1 MSGTLS
7 ALAELDGLA
16 DAGTLTLAEIAALN
30 GAVDERECVAG
41 DKRGTRTGYTKR
53 KCRCDEC
60 RCANREYDRQYREA
74 NREAVREQKRQNRE
88 ANREAIR
95 ERNRRHYEANR
106 EDVLER
112 QRRYREA
119 NPDAV
124 REKYRQWVEANTDAV
139 REGQRRYREANREAE
154 RERKRQYDK
163 ANPDKVRERWHTRRA
178 RKRDAFVETVVPRQV
193 FERDNWICHICNKKI
208 NRKAV
213 APQWDSASIDHVI
226 ALARGRAN
234 GGVHSY
240 ANCKA
245 AHLRCNIRKGAR

>member
-1 MSGTLS
+1 MK
-7 ALAELDGLA
+7 
-16 DAGTLTLAEIAALN
+16 
-30 GAVDERECVAG
+30 RECVAG
-41 DKRGTRTGYTKR
+41 DKRGTNTGYTNR

-60 RCANREYDRQYREA
+60 RTAAKEYKRRHYEANREAVRERQRRHYEANREALLEKHRQYREANRETVAEQKRRWDEA
-74 NREAVREQKRQNRE
+74 NREAVREQQRQ
-88 ANREAIR
+88 
-95 ERNRRHYEANR
+95 Y
-106 EDVLER
+106 
-112 QRRYREA
+112 YEA
-119 NPDAV
+119 NPD
-124 REKYRQWVEANTDAV
+124 
-139 REGQRRYREANREAE
+139 
-154 RERKRQYDK
+154 K
-163 ANPDKVRERWHTRRA
+163 ARAKWHTRRA

-245 AHLRCNIRKGAR
+245 AHLRCNKSKGAR